1 MTTSYTTTINTN
13 KGRQSLPAVYV
24 LALRVGTLTC
34 CCPPLKEA
42 QLPASCNLH
51 LTWLAGWRRNGACTR
66 CCSIPSI
73 EPIQPASHL
82 ACRVEEKGRMHQVLQ
97 HPVYRANPLQAIANH
112 LQNTLPPPPSAPS
125 PAAVQ
130 QSQQQR
136 RKTLKKQQQKK
147 KKAAGGIGGE
157 AEVEMEG

>member
-1 MTTSYTTTINTN
+1 
-13 KGRQSLPAVYV
+13 
-24 LALRVGTLTC
+24 
-34 CCPPLKEA
+34 
-42 QLPASCNLH
+42 
-51 LTWLAGWRRNGACTR
+51 
-66 CCSIPSI
+66 
-73 EPIQPASHL
+73 
-82 ACRVEEKGRMHQVLQ
+82 MHQVLQ